1 MAASLAVPIIAAAV
15 VCVLAVAV
23 GLVVLYVRSTRRQ

>member
-1 MAASLAVPIIAAAV
+1 MPVSLAVPIIAAAL

-23 GLVVLYVRSTRRQ
+23 GLVVLYVRSNKRE